1 MPRREILKYPSQ
13 SLLEKARRVES
24 FDPALRRL
32 AEDMVETLA
41 AAGGVGLA
49 ANQVGELVRLILVD
63 PSAGRE
69 PGRLHVLVNP
79 EIAAAQGEVRA
90 EEGCLSFPQ
99 IIEVVARPSRIQVKA
114 QDLQG
119 NAISVEGGELLARIL
134 HHEIDH
140 LDGVLFID
148 RMSRLKRRLVLQRIH
163 KRIRAGTW

>member
-1 MPRREILKYPSQ
+1 MAQREILKYPAPA
-13 SLLEKARRVES
+13 LREKARRVER
-24 FDPALRRL
+24 FDAELRRL
-32 AEDMVETLA
+32 AEDLMETLYQ
-41 AAGGVGLA
+41 AGGVGLA
-49 ANQVGELVRLILVD
+49 ANQIGELKRIILVD

-79 EIAAAQGEVRA
+79 EVVAVQGEIRA

-99 IIEVVARPSRIQVKA
+99 IVEVISRPAQVEIKA

-119 NAISVEGGELLARIL
+119 NAISVQCSELLARIL

-163 KRIRAGTW
+163 KRIRLGSW